1 MTHRRV
7 SSSSV
12 RTLLRTTLCSLALV
26 SVLGTVPATHV
37 SAETLEEAM
46 AAAYALN
53 PGLKAERERYQATN
67 QGIWTARSQFLPTVE
82 GSFASQHNAFRNGR
96 DGDSDRAFFHE
107 FGVTLS
113 QPLFQGFSAVNRLN
127 QAHEQAE
134 SGRHQLIGVEQT
146 LLFNTADAYLRICRD
161 RSILNRLKR
170 YVGTVKEEVSAA
182 RARYKSGDATR
193 TDVEQALARLA
204 EAEGNRDQAEG
215 DLAASVALYERLT
228 GKKPGKIG
236 WPGVPASI
244 RPHGLEDAIS
254 IAITNNPSIRAATN
268 DARAARYAARAS
280 VGDMLPRVD
289 LEGGWTNGYRGNLTD
304 LDDEDFRFGVRVT
317 APIFTGGRNIA
328 SVREAKFTAAQ
339 EEYELDDIQQIVREN
354 VIRAVK
360 QENASKRRAEAA
372 KRAIA
377 ANRRAVKG
385 LQVEFESGQRSLL
398 DVLDGE
404 RELLTSQVDYERA
417 RYDARLSEFFLL
429 ANIGRLSPHNFSI
442 IEELPPEVPRYI
454 PEFNTWTLRLE
465 PSEREIAM
473 GEVIVV
479 ETTYAAET
487 VGIQDLPPIR

>member
-1 MTHRRV
+1 
-7 SSSSV
+7 
-12 RTLLRTTLCSLALV
+12 
-26 SVLGTVPATHV
+26 
-37 SAETLEEAM
+37 M

-67 QGIWTARSQFLPTVE
+67 QGIWTARSQFLPTVQ
-82 GSFASQHNAFRNGR
+82 GSFTSQHNAFRNGR

-107 FGVTLS
+107 LGVTLS

-127 QAHEQAE
+127 QAHEEAE
-134 SGRHQLIGVEQT
+134 SGRHQLIGAEQT

-170 YVGTVKEEVSAA
+170 YVGTVQEEVAAA

-204 EAEGNRDQAEG
+204 EAEGNRDQAQG

-228 GKKPGKIG
+228 GKEPGKIG
-236 WPGVPASI
+236 WPGVPSSL
-244 RPHGLEDAIS
+244 RPNGMEDAIS

-280 VGDMLPRVD
+280 VGDMMPRVD

-304 LDDEDFRFGVRVT
+304 LDDEDFRLGVRVT

-328 SVREAKFTAAQ
+328 SVRRAKYTAAQ
-339 EEYELDDIQQIVREN
+339 QEYELDDIQQVIREN

-372 KRAIA
+372 QRAIE

-385 LQVEFESGQRSLL
+385 LEVEFESGQRSLL

-404 RELLTSQVDYERA
+404 RELLRSQVDYERA
-417 RYDARLSEFFLL
+417 RYDARLAEFFLL
-429 ANIGRLSPHNFSI
+429 ANIGRLAPHNFSI
-442 IEELPPEVPRYI
+442 IEELPAPVPRYI

-473 GEVIVV
+473 GEVVFA
-479 ETTYAAET
+479 ESQPPLET
-487 VGIQDLPPIR
+487 VHVDRLPPIQ